1 MRFTDNIART
11 LAAAAAM
18 FLIAACGSPSDTS
31 RITSVETS
39 IILPAPTPL
48 PGPAELSDGTVWVL
62 EFLHDKPLVE
72 NTFITLSVNAD
83 RFGGSAGCNSYG
95 GRSEGGAPIAR
106 AGGAFSTPPIERTV
120 MGCTPAAIIDQENA
134 YLKAL
139 RKAKKFRVIGDR
151 LEILDTPAMQPWFSS
166 SRKRCRGILSSSP
179 APNGGY

>member
-11 LAAAAAM
+11 LAAAAAI
-18 FLIAACGSPSDTS
+18 FLIAACSSPSDTS

-72 NTFITLSVNAD
+72 NTFITLSVKAD

-95 GRSEGGAPIAR
+95 GRSEGWSSHR
-106 AGGAFSTPPIERTV
+106 QSR
-120 MGCTPAAIIDQENA
+120 
-134 YLKAL
+134 
-139 RKAKKFRVIGDR
+139 RS
-151 LEILDTPAMQPWFSS
+151 ILDSADREYCHGLSA
-166 SRKRCRGILSSSP
+166 CRHH
-179 APNGGY
+179 